1 VLRRRV
7 PLPLFAL
14 VFGTYAYFYQAGGW
28 NQNSRFD
35 LTRAVVEQGTLA
47 IDAFQENTGDKA
59 QRDGHWYTDKAPG
72 LSLLA
77 VPAYALVHAVRAGA
91 VVAGS
96 YVGTVF
102 AVALPSALAAVQ
114 LFALGRLIG
123 LSAAWS
129 AALTLAYALGTLAL
143 PYSTIFYGHQLSAA
157 LGLSAFALVWR
168 RRAPLLAGLLLGLA
182 VAVDYTSVIL
192 VIAVMGYAVAKLGA
206 RGVLWLIAGGAPIA
220 LALGAY
226 HAAAFGHPLALPYE
240 FVLQEHRRMGWFMGI
255 AAPDPRVMGALLV
268 GRYRGL
274 FFGSPWLVAGIP
286 GLVVLARRGFRA
298 EAITCGGI
306 VLAYL
311 LLNAGL
317 VDWHGGW
324 AMGPRYLIP
333 AIPFLAVGAMGL
345 VLAWPAENSRAA
357 HAGFGGGRGRGRFLR
372 LDVDGHRRPS
382 RRAPHDRAAVHPV
395 RDPLVL
401 ARPGRAQQP
410 RDRRGRGERRARGL
424 EPRPPGGARPPALAR
439 ASGRLDGADRMV
451 AGPRGAGGGRSAPLA
466 RYFFF
471 RRSGFS
477 PPSPSV
483 QAGGSLAGNDS

>member
-7 PLPLFAL
+7 SVPLFAL

-35 LTRAVVEQGTLA
+35 LTRAVVEQGTLS
-47 IDAFQENTGDKA
+47 IDSFQENTGDKA
-59 QRDGHWYTDKAPG
+59 LRDGHWYTDKAPG

-96 YVGTVF
+96 YLGTVC
-102 AVALPSALAAVQ
+102 AVALPSALAALQ

-123 LSAAWS
+123 LSAAWA

-168 RRAPLLAGLLLGLA
+168 RRAPMLAGLLLGLA
-182 VAVDYTSVIL
+182 VAVDYTSVVL
-192 VIAVMGYAVAKLGA
+192 VIAVMGYAVVKLRA
-206 RGVLWLIAGGAPIA
+206 RGVLWLIAGGVPIA

-268 GRYRGL
+268 GPYRGL

-286 GLVVLARRGFRA
+286 GLAVLARRGFRA

-306 VLAYL
+306 AFAYL

-324 AMGPRYLIP
+324 AMGPRYLVP

-345 VLAWPAENSRAA
+345 VLAWPAGTPARRMLAGVGGAAVAVSFALMLMGTAVRPDVPLTIARPFTQFVIPSFWHGRVARSNHAIDGEGVSGVRAA
-357 HAGFGGGRGRGRFLR
+357 WNLGHLVGLDR
-372 LDVDGHRRPS
+372 LPTLL
-382 RRAPHDRAAVHPV
+382 PLAAWMA
-395 RDPLVL
+395 LT
-401 ARPGRAQQP
+401 GWW
-410 RDRRGRGERRARGL
+410 
-424 EPRPPGGARPPALAR
+424 LAR
-439 ASGRLDGADRMV
+439 AVRAEDEASG
-451 AGPRGAGGGRSAPLA
+451 
-466 RYFFF
+466 
-471 RRSGFS
+471 
-477 PPSPSV
+477 
-483 QAGGSLAGNDS
+483 

>member
-1 VLRRRV
+1 MLRRRV
-7 PLPLFAL
+7 SVPLFAL

-35 LTRAVVEQGTLA
+35 LTRAVVEQGTLS
-47 IDAFQENTGDKA
+47 IDSFQENTGDKA
-59 QRDGHWYTDKAPG
+59 LRDGHWYTDKAPG

-96 YVGTVF
+96 YLGTVC
-102 AVALPSALAAVQ
+102 AVALPSALAALQ

-123 LSAAWS
+123 LSAAWA

-168 RRAPLLAGLLLGLA
+168 RRAPMLAGLLLGLA
-182 VAVDYTSVIL
+182 VAVDYTSVVL
-192 VIAVMGYAVAKLGA
+192 VIAVMGYAVVKLRA
-206 RGVLWLIAGGAPIA
+206 RGVLWLIAGGVPIA

-268 GRYRGL
+268 GPYRGL

-286 GLVVLARRGFRA
+286 GLAVLARRGFRA

-306 VLAYL
+306 AFAYL

-324 AMGPRYLIP
+324 AMGPRYLVP

-345 VLAWPAENSRAA
+345 VLAWPAGTPARRMLAGVGGAAVAVSFALMLMGTAVRPDVPLTIARPFTQFVIPSFWHGRVARSNHAIDGEGVSGVRAA
-357 HAGFGGGRGRGRFLR
+357 WNLGHLVGLDR
-372 LDVDGHRRPS
+372 LPTLL
-382 RRAPHDRAAVHPV
+382 PLAAWMA
-395 RDPLVL
+395 LT
-401 ARPGRAQQP
+401 GWW
-410 RDRRGRGERRARGL
+410 
-424 EPRPPGGARPPALAR
+424 LAR
-439 ASGRLDGADRMV
+439 AVRAEDEASG
-451 AGPRGAGGGRSAPLA
+451 
-466 RYFFF
+466 
-471 RRSGFS
+471 
-477 PPSPSV
+477 
-483 QAGGSLAGNDS
+483 

>member
-7 PLPLFAL
+7 SVPLFAL

-35 LTRAVVEQGTLA
+35 LTRAIVEQGTLS

-59 QRDGHWYTDKAPG
+59 LRDGHWYTDKAPG

-102 AVALPSALAAVQ
+102 AVALPSALAALQ

-123 LSAAWS
+123 LSAAWA

-168 RRAPLLAGLLLGLA
+168 RRAPMLAGLLLGLA
-182 VAVDYTSVIL
+182 VAVDYTSVVL
-192 VIAVMGYAVAKLGA
+192 VIAVMGYAVVKLRA
-206 RGVLWLIAGGAPIA
+206 RGVLWLIAGGVPIA

-268 GRYRGL
+268 GPYRGL

-286 GLVVLARRGFRA
+286 GLAVLARRGFRA

-306 VLAYL
+306 AFAYL

-324 AMGPRYLIP
+324 AMGPRYLVP

-345 VLAWPAENSRAA
+345 VLAWPAGTPARRMLAGVGGAAVAVSFALMLMGTAVRPDVPLTIARPFTQFVIPSFWHGRVARSNHAIDGEGVSGVRAA
-357 HAGFGGGRGRGRFLR
+357 WNLGHLVGLDR
-372 LDVDGHRRPS
+372 LPTLL
-382 RRAPHDRAAVHPV
+382 PLAAWMA
-395 RDPLVL
+395 LT
-401 ARPGRAQQP
+401 GWW
-410 RDRRGRGERRARGL
+410 
-424 EPRPPGGARPPALAR
+424 LAR
-439 ASGRLDGADRMV
+439 AVRAEDEASG
-451 AGPRGAGGGRSAPLA
+451 
-466 RYFFF
+466 
-471 RRSGFS
+471 
-477 PPSPSV
+477 
-483 QAGGSLAGNDS
+483 

>member
-1 VLRRRV
+1 VLRRRASV
-7 PLPLFAL
+7 PLFLL

-35 LTRAVVEQGTLA
+35 LTRAVVEQGTLS

-59 QRDGHWYTDKAPG
+59 LRDGHWYTDKAPG

-96 YVGTVF
+96 YLGTVF
-102 AVALPSALAAVQ
+102 AVALPSALAALQ

-123 LSAAWS
+123 LSAAWA

-168 RRAPLLAGLLLGLA
+168 RRAPMLAGLLLGLA
-182 VAVDYTSVIL
+182 VAVDYTSVVL
-192 VIAVMGYAVAKLGA
+192 VIAVMGYAVVKLRA
-206 RGVLWLIAGGAPIA
+206 RGVLWLIAGGVPIA

-268 GRYRGL
+268 GPYRGL

-286 GLVVLARRGFRA
+286 GLAVLARRGFRA

-306 VLAYL
+306 AFAYL

-324 AMGPRYLIP
+324 AMGPRYLVP

-345 VLAWPAENSRAA
+345 VLAWPAGTPARRMLAGVGGAAVAVSFALMLMGTAVRPDVPLTIARPFTQFVIPSFWHGRVARSNHAIDGEGVSGVRAA
-357 HAGFGGGRGRGRFLR
+357 WNLGHLVGLDR
-372 LDVDGHRRPS
+372 LPTLL
-382 RRAPHDRAAVHPV
+382 PLAAWMA
-395 RDPLVL
+395 LT
-401 ARPGRAQQP
+401 GWW
-410 RDRRGRGERRARGL
+410 
-424 EPRPPGGARPPALAR
+424 LAR
-439 ASGRLDGADRMV
+439 AVRAEDEASG
-451 AGPRGAGGGRSAPLA
+451 
-466 RYFFF
+466 
-471 RRSGFS
+471 
-477 PPSPSV
+477 
-483 QAGGSLAGNDS
+483 

>member
-1 VLRRRV
+1 MLRRRV
-7 PLPLFAL
+7 SVPLFAL

-35 LTRAVVEQGTLA
+35 LTRAIVEQGTLS

-59 QRDGHWYTDKAPG
+59 LRDGHWYTDKAPG

-96 YVGTVF
+96 YLGTVF
-102 AVALPSALAAVQ
+102 AVALPSALAALQ

-123 LSAAWS
+123 LSAAWA

-168 RRAPLLAGLLLGLA
+168 RRAPMLAGLLLGLA
-182 VAVDYTSVIL
+182 VAVDYTSVVL
-192 VIAVMGYAVAKLGA
+192 VIAVMGYAVVKLRA
-206 RGVLWLIAGGAPIA
+206 RGVLWLIAGGVPIA

-268 GRYRGL
+268 GPYRGL

-286 GLVVLARRGFRA
+286 GLAVLARRGFRA

-306 VLAYL
+306 AFAYL

-324 AMGPRYLIP
+324 AMGPRYLVP

-345 VLAWPAENSRAA
+345 VLAWPAGTPARRMLAGVGGAAVAVSFALMLMGTAVRPDVPLTIARPFTQFVIPSFWHGRVARSNHAIDGEGVSGVRAA
-357 HAGFGGGRGRGRFLR
+357 WNLGHLVGLDR
-372 LDVDGHRRPS
+372 LPTLL
-382 RRAPHDRAAVHPV
+382 PLAAWMA
-395 RDPLVL
+395 LT
-401 ARPGRAQQP
+401 GWW
-410 RDRRGRGERRARGL
+410 
-424 EPRPPGGARPPALAR
+424 LAR
-439 ASGRLDGADRMV
+439 AVRAEDEASG
-451 AGPRGAGGGRSAPLA
+451 
-466 RYFFF
+466 
-471 RRSGFS
+471 
-477 PPSPSV
+477 
-483 QAGGSLAGNDS
+483 

>member
-7 PLPLFAL
+7 SVPLFAL

-35 LTRAVVEQGTLA
+35 LTRAIVEQGTLS

-59 QRDGHWYTDKAPG
+59 LRDGHWYTDKAPG

-96 YVGTVF
+96 YLGTVF
-102 AVALPSALAAVQ
+102 AVALPSALAALQ

-168 RRAPLLAGLLLGLA
+168 RRAPMLAGLLLGLA
-182 VAVDYTSVIL
+182 VAVDYTSVVL
-192 VIAVMGYAVAKLGA
+192 VIAVMGYAVVKLRA
-206 RGVLWLIAGGAPIA
+206 RGVLWLIAGGVPIA

-268 GRYRGL
+268 GPYRGL

-286 GLVVLARRGFRA
+286 GLAVLARRGFRA

-306 VLAYL
+306 AFAYL

-324 AMGPRYLIP
+324 AMGPRYLVP

-345 VLAWPAENSRAA
+345 VLAWPAGTPARRMLAGVGGAAVAVSFALMLMGTAVRPDVPLTIARPFTQFVIPSFWHGRVARSNHAIDGEGVSGVRAA
-357 HAGFGGGRGRGRFLR
+357 WNLGHLVGLDR
-372 LDVDGHRRPS
+372 LPTLL
-382 RRAPHDRAAVHPV
+382 PLAAWMA
-395 RDPLVL
+395 LT
-401 ARPGRAQQP
+401 GWW
-410 RDRRGRGERRARGL
+410 
-424 EPRPPGGARPPALAR
+424 LAR
-439 ASGRLDGADRMV
+439 AVRAEDEASG
-451 AGPRGAGGGRSAPLA
+451 
-466 RYFFF
+466 
-471 RRSGFS
+471 
-477 PPSPSV
+477 
-483 QAGGSLAGNDS
+483 

>member
-1 VLRRRV
+1 MLRRRV
-7 PLPLFAL
+7 SVPLFAL

-35 LTRAVVEQGTLA
+35 LTRAIVEQGTLS

-59 QRDGHWYTDKAPG
+59 LRDGHWYTDKAPG

-96 YVGTVF
+96 YLGTVC
-102 AVALPSALAAVQ
+102 AVALPSALAALQ

-168 RRAPLLAGLLLGLA
+168 RRAPMLAGLLLGLA
-182 VAVDYTSVIL
+182 VAVDYTSVVL
-192 VIAVMGYAVAKLGA
+192 VIAVMGYAVVKLRA
-206 RGVLWLIAGGAPIA
+206 RGVLWLIAGGVPIA

-268 GRYRGL
+268 GPYRGL

-286 GLVVLARRGFRA
+286 GLAVLARRGFRA

-306 VLAYL
+306 AFAYL

-324 AMGPRYLIP
+324 AMGPRYLVP

-345 VLAWPAENSRAA
+345 VLAWPAGTPARRMLAGVGGAAVAVSFALMLMGTAVRPDVPLTIARPFTQFVIPSFWHGRVARSNHAIDGEGVSGVRAA
-357 HAGFGGGRGRGRFLR
+357 WNLGHLVGLDR
-372 LDVDGHRRPS
+372 LPTLL
-382 RRAPHDRAAVHPV
+382 PLAAWMA
-395 RDPLVL
+395 LT
-401 ARPGRAQQP
+401 GWW
-410 RDRRGRGERRARGL
+410 
-424 EPRPPGGARPPALAR
+424 LAR
-439 ASGRLDGADRMV
+439 AVRAEDEASG
-451 AGPRGAGGGRSAPLA
+451 
-466 RYFFF
+466 
-471 RRSGFS
+471 
-477 PPSPSV
+477 
-483 QAGGSLAGNDS
+483 

>member
-1 VLRRRV
+1 MLRRRV
-7 PLPLFAL
+7 SVPLFAL

-35 LTRAVVEQGTLA
+35 LTRAIVEQGTLS

-59 QRDGHWYTDKAPG
+59 LRDGHWYTDKAPG

-96 YVGTVF
+96 YLGTVC
-102 AVALPSALAAVQ
+102 AVALPSALAALQ

-123 LSAAWS
+123 LSAAWA

-168 RRAPLLAGLLLGLA
+168 RRAPMLAGLLLGLA
-182 VAVDYTSVIL
+182 VAVDYTSVVL
-192 VIAVMGYAVAKLGA
+192 VIAVMGYAVVKLRA
-206 RGVLWLIAGGAPIA
+206 RGVLWLIAGGVPIA

-268 GRYRGL
+268 GPYRGL

-286 GLVVLARRGFRA
+286 GLAVLARRGFRA

-306 VLAYL
+306 AFAYL

-345 VLAWPAENSRAA
+345 VLAWPVGTPARRMLAGVGGAAVAVSFALMLMGTAVRPDVPLTIARPFTQFVIPSFWHGRVARSNHAIDGEGVSGVRAA
-357 HAGFGGGRGRGRFLR
+357 WNLGHLVGLDR
-372 LDVDGHRRPS
+372 LPTLL
-382 RRAPHDRAAVHPV
+382 PLAAWMA
-395 RDPLVL
+395 LT
-401 ARPGRAQQP
+401 GWW
-410 RDRRGRGERRARGL
+410 
-424 EPRPPGGARPPALAR
+424 LAR
-439 ASGRLDGADRMV
+439 AVRAEDEASG
-451 AGPRGAGGGRSAPLA
+451 
-466 RYFFF
+466 
-471 RRSGFS
+471 
-477 PPSPSV
+477 
-483 QAGGSLAGNDS
+483 

>member
-7 PLPLFAL
+7 SVPLFAL

-35 LTRAVVEQGTLA
+35 LTRAIVEQGTLS

-59 QRDGHWYTDKAPG
+59 LRDGHWYTDKAPG

-96 YVGTVF
+96 YLGTVC
-102 AVALPSALAAVQ
+102 AVALPSALAALQ

-123 LSAAWS
+123 LSAAWA

-168 RRAPLLAGLLLGLA
+168 RRAPMLAGLLLGLA
-182 VAVDYTSVIL
+182 VAVDYTSVVL
-192 VIAVMGYAVAKLGA
+192 VIAVMGYAVVKLRA
-206 RGVLWLIAGGAPIA
+206 RGVLWLIAGGVPIA

-268 GRYRGL
+268 GPYRGL

-286 GLVVLARRGFRA
+286 GLAVLARRGFRA

-306 VLAYL
+306 AFAYL

-324 AMGPRYLIP
+324 AMGPRYLVP

-345 VLAWPAENSRAA
+345 VLAWPAGTPARRMLAGVGGAAVAVSFALMLMGTAVRPDVPLTIARPFTQFVIPSFWHGRVARSNHAIDGEGVSGVRAA
-357 HAGFGGGRGRGRFLR
+357 WNLGHLVGLDR
-372 LDVDGHRRPS
+372 LPTLL
-382 RRAPHDRAAVHPV
+382 PLAAWMA
-395 RDPLVL
+395 LT
-401 ARPGRAQQP
+401 GWW
-410 RDRRGRGERRARGL
+410 
-424 EPRPPGGARPPALAR
+424 LAR
-439 ASGRLDGADRMV
+439 AVRAEDEASG
-451 AGPRGAGGGRSAPLA
+451 
-466 RYFFF
+466 
-471 RRSGFS
+471 
-477 PPSPSV
+477 
-483 QAGGSLAGNDS
+483 

>member
-1 VLRRRV
+1 MLRRRV
-7 PLPLFAL
+7 SVPLFAL

-35 LTRAVVEQGTLA
+35 LTRAIVEQGTLS

-59 QRDGHWYTDKAPG
+59 LRDGHWYTDKAPG

-96 YVGTVF
+96 YLGTVF
-102 AVALPSALAAVQ
+102 AVALPSALAALQ

-168 RRAPLLAGLLLGLA
+168 RRAPMLAGLLLGLA
-182 VAVDYTSVIL
+182 VAVDYTSVVL
-192 VIAVMGYAVAKLGA
+192 VIAVMGYAVVKLRA
-206 RGVLWLIAGGAPIA
+206 RGVLWLIAGGVPIA

-268 GRYRGL
+268 GPYRGL

-286 GLVVLARRGFRA
+286 GLAVLARRGFRA

-306 VLAYL
+306 AFAYL

-324 AMGPRYLIP
+324 AMGPRYLVP

-345 VLAWPAENSRAA
+345 VLAWPAGTPARRMLAGVGGAAVAVSFALMLMGTAVRPDVPLTIARPFTQFVIPSFWHGRVARSNHAIDGEGVSGVRAA
-357 HAGFGGGRGRGRFLR
+357 WNLGHLVGLDR
-372 LDVDGHRRPS
+372 LPTLL
-382 RRAPHDRAAVHPV
+382 PLAAWMA
-395 RDPLVL
+395 LT
-401 ARPGRAQQP
+401 GWW
-410 RDRRGRGERRARGL
+410 
-424 EPRPPGGARPPALAR
+424 LAR
-439 ASGRLDGADRMV
+439 AVRAEDEASG
-451 AGPRGAGGGRSAPLA
+451 
-466 RYFFF
+466 
-471 RRSGFS
+471 
-477 PPSPSV
+477 
-483 QAGGSLAGNDS
+483 

>member
-7 PLPLFAL
+7 SLPLFAL

-59 QRDGHWYTDKAPG
+59 WRDGHWYTDKAPG

-91 VVAGS
+91 VAAGA
-96 YVGTVF
+96 YLGTVF
-102 AVALPSALAAVQ
+102 AVALPSALAALQ
-114 LFALGRLIG
+114 LYALGRVLG
-123 LSAAWS
+123 LSAPWS

-168 RRAPLLAGLLLGLA
+168 CRAPMLAGLLLGLA
-182 VAVDYTSVIL
+182 VAVDYTSVVL
-192 VIAVMGYAVAKLGA
+192 VIGVMAYAVAKLGA
-206 RGVLWLIAGGAPIA
+206 RGVLWLIAGGVPIA

-286 GLVVLARRGFRA
+286 GLVVLARRRFRA

-345 VLAWPAENSRAA
+345 VLAWPAGTPARRLLASVGGAAAAVSFALMLMGTAVRPDVPLTIARPFTQFVIPSFWHGRVARSNHAIDGEGVSGARAA
-357 HAGFGGGRGRGRFLR
+357 WNLGHLVGLDR
-372 LDVDGHRRPS
+372 LPTLL
-382 RRAPHDRAAVHPV
+382 PLAAWMA
-395 RDPLVL
+395 LT
-401 ARPGRAQQP
+401 GWW
-410 RDRRGRGERRARGL
+410 
-424 EPRPPGGARPPALAR
+424 LAR
-439 ASGRLDGADRMV
+439 AVRAEDEV
-451 AGPRGAGGGRSAPLA
+451 PR
-466 RYFFF
+466 
-471 RRSGFS
+471 
-477 PPSPSV
+477 
-483 QAGGSLAGNDS
+483 

>member
-7 PLPLFAL
+7 SVPLFAL

-35 LTRAVVEQGTLA
+35 LTRAVVEQGTLS

-59 QRDGHWYTDKAPG
+59 LRDGHWYTDKAPG

-96 YVGTVF
+96 YLGTVF
-102 AVALPSALAAVQ
+102 AVALPSALAALQ

-168 RRAPLLAGLLLGLA
+168 RRAPMLAGLLLGLA
-182 VAVDYTSVIL
+182 VAVDYTSVVL
-192 VIAVMGYAVAKLGA
+192 VIAVMGYAVVKLRA
-206 RGVLWLIAGGAPIA
+206 RGVLWLIAGGVPIA

-268 GRYRGL
+268 GPYRGL

-286 GLVVLARRGFRA
+286 GLAVLARRGFRA

-345 VLAWPAENSRAA
+345 VLAWPAGTPARRMLAGVGGAAVAVSFALMLMGTAVRPDVPLTIARPFTQFVIPSFWHGRVARSNHAIDGEGVSGVRAA
-357 HAGFGGGRGRGRFLR
+357 WNLGHLVGLDR
-372 LDVDGHRRPS
+372 LPTLL
-382 RRAPHDRAAVHPV
+382 PLAAWMA
-395 RDPLVL
+395 LT
-401 ARPGRAQQP
+401 GWW
-410 RDRRGRGERRARGL
+410 
-424 EPRPPGGARPPALAR
+424 LAR
-439 ASGRLDGADRMV
+439 AVRAEDEASG
-451 AGPRGAGGGRSAPLA
+451 
-466 RYFFF
+466 
-471 RRSGFS
+471 
-477 PPSPSV
+477 
-483 QAGGSLAGNDS
+483 